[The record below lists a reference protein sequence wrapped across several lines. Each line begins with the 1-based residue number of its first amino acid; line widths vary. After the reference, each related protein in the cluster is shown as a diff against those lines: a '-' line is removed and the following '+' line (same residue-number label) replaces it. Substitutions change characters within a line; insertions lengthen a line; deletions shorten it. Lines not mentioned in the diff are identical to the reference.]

1 MIISVNWLKKFVDID
16 LPVDELATLIGA
28 RLVEIESVEDLT
40 EKYKDVIVVKVVECG
55 PVPDSDHLNLT
66 KIDDGGRAQ
75 NVERDENGLVQVV
88 CGAPNVTAGM
98 LAAWLPPESIVP
110 ETINDKEP
118 FVLGARKLRG
128 FMSNGMLASA
138 KELDLFEDHE
148 GIVSIDKDAAPG
160 TGFAEVYDLND
171 SLLDIENKSLTHRPD
186 AFGVIGFAR
195 EIAGI
200 QGNKFTNPS
209 WLQDLDITVSSENS
223 VDAPTVTIEEPELS
237 DRFQAI
243 VLSGVNEAA
252 QSPVE
257 IQTYLARS
265 GVRPINAIVDVTN
278 YMMLLAGRPLHAFD
292 YDKLLAVGNGKADIR
307 VRSGREGETLA
318 LLDGRILEL
327 STDDIVVANGDVAVS
342 LAGAMGGADTE
353 VDASTK
359 RILLESATFN
369 LYKLRAV
376 QMRHGIFS
384 EAITRLTKGIPAP
397 LGQPVLVEA
406 AKMISQFT
414 GAVIASDI
422 AEAYPGKHDPIVV
435 TLPESIVNDT
445 LGTQFSAA
453 DVKEILEN
461 VEFGVEMNEGSISVT
476 VPYWRNDI
484 HIAEDIVEEVGRL
497 SGFDS
502 VNPVLPGRDF
512 TAVRPSEFDGL
523 RAKLRTLLVRAGA
536 NEVLTYSFVHGDI
549 MRKAG
554 QNPDDAYRITN
565 SISPD
570 LQYYRQSITPSL
582 LTNVHPNIK
591 AGYDHFAIFEINKF
605 HTKLAEL
612 TEEGVPK
619 ELDGLGFVVAS
630 GKKAKS
636 AAFYEAKQYLEYIAN
651 ELGLEF
657 EYEPLEDESNYPVT
671 QPFEP
676 KRSARVWEKKTHERI
691 GVIGEFKKSVQKA
704 FKLSDNVAGFEI
716 SPVSLAK
723 LTAGSDTSY
732 EPLSKYPGTERDVSF
747 QVTDDIS
754 YQQVYDAAKSVFE
767 SLDSSLRVTVTPL
780 DIYRPESG
788 ETKNVTLRFTLGS
801 YEKTLTGDEVS
812 KVMTTITDAVT
823 TATNGRV
830 V

>member
-200 QGNKFTNPS
+200 QGKKFTNPS

-318 LLDGRILEL
+318 LLDGRVLEL

-605 HTKLAEL
+605 HTKLAGL